1 MTKKLQVYRIP
12 ELPRE
17 SLREGFLTRTA
28 IRSDDCIV
36 TFNWFAPGSPDQ
48 PPHSHPFDQ
57 LAFVLQ
63 GSMVFIVDGVDY
75 LLEAGN
81 AIRIPA
87 SVPHTS
93 RVVGDGMA
101 LNVDVFAPAREDYLY
116 LAVNASEYQP
126 DNNQNQG

>member
-1 MTKKLQVYRIP
+1 MTSKLHVYKIP

-17 SLREGFLTRTA
+17 SLRNGFLERTA
-28 IRSDDCIV
+28 IRSDNCIV
-36 TFNWFAPGSPDQ
+36 TFNWFTPGSPDQ

-63 GSMVFIVDGVDY
+63 GSMGFIVDEVEY
-75 LLEAGN
+75 LLEAGS

-87 SVPHTS
+87 SVPHAS
-93 RVVGDGMA
+93 GIVGDDVA

-116 LAVNASEYQP
+116 LAANASEYP
-126 DNNQNQG
+126 S

>member
-1 MTKKLQVYRIP
+1 MSTKLQVYKIP

-17 SLREGFLTRTA
+17 SLRDGLLTRSA
-28 IRSDDCIV
+28 IRSDGCIV
-36 TFNWFAPGSPDQ
+36 TFNWFAPGSIEQ

-63 GSMVFIVDGVDY
+63 GSMVFIVDGTEY
-75 LLEAGN
+75 LLEAGS
-81 AIRIPA
+81 ALRIPA

-93 RVVGDGMA
+93 RVAGDGMA

-116 LAVNASEYQP
+116 LAANTVEYQAGSDQP
-126 DNNQNQG
+126 